1 VQPFHTLHQL
11 LICSIYQITQITFF
25 LLNRSI
31 VALLFS
37 LMYCLSCLPLSA
49 QQAAPVAVLEAH
61 ELEPVLP
68 FASPPAAKVAPAGAE
83 YSGMKGQLLMR
94 SQGKGTVTRIVS
106 PGLVVNPVV
115 IGAAPAKASMTISP
129 HFVIGAKHGA
139 SLRAKASFAKAPP
152 QASISLDVWPEPSSS
167 SKGSGK

>member
-49 QQAAPVAVLEAH
+49 QQAAPVGVLEAH
-61 ELEPVLP
+61 ELGPVLP
-68 FASPPAAKVAPAGAE
+68 FANPPAAKVAPAGAE
-83 YSGMKGQLLMR
+83 YSGMKGQLLLN
-94 SQGKGTVTRIVS
+94 SKGKGAVTRIVS
-106 PGLVVNPVV
+106 PGLVVSPVV
-115 IGAAPAKASMTISP
+115 IGAAPMTISP

-139 SLRAKASFAKAPP
+139 ALRAKASFAKAPP
-152 QASISLDVWPEPSSS
+152 QASISLDVWPEQSSS
-167 SKGSGK
+167 SRGSGM